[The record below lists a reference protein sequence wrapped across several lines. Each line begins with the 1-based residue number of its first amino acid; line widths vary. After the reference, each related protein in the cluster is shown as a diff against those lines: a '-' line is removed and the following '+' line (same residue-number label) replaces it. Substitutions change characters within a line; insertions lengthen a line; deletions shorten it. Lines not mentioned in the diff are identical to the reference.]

1 MLLTLIKNEFIKIF
15 KRSKTWIVFGL
26 FIIFIGITAF
36 GTWMN
41 DKNMKEWTSP
51 EYQIQQAEEQLV
63 HIRNDIKRA
72 EADGDQKWLQNSKE
86 IETNLLNQID
96 INKDIIKNGI
106 SEDAWKKQLDESIK
120 STENTIKQYEED
132 GINEWNKR
140 WYTQSKQQ
148 LDDLKY
154 LKENNIK
161 PLQGWEYQAFNF
173 LQMLNSFFGLGVL
186 IAGIS
191 VFMSDMVSGE
201 CTPATLKFLLVQPVK
216 RGKVLFSKFIVSIVT
231 VLSLILIPQLAGMA
245 IVNMTSDVDASNYPV
260 RVEQKYEKVFDQS
273 SGEIIM
279 NQIPDTSKMINNTE
293 NAIRTIGYQSLFILS
308 ACSVIFMI
316 STLFKSSMTSMAVSV
331 ISTIFLAIG
340 TQAISSIRDISHL
353 LFTTYAD
360 ASGLVT
366 SKLALM
372 YQNPKLT
379 ITNGII
385 CMIITAIIAYT
396 IAHINFTKKDILI

>member
-15 KRSKTWIVFGL
+15 KRFKTWIVFGL
-26 FIIFIGITAF
+26 FIAFIGITAF

-41 DKNMKEWTSP
+41 DKHMKEWTSP
-51 EYQIQQAEEQLV
+51 EYQIKQAEEQLV

-72 EADGDQKWLQNSKE
+72 EADGDPQWIQNSKD
-86 IETNLLNQID
+86 IETSLLKQIED
-96 INKDIIKNGI
+96 NNEIIKNGI

-120 STENTIKQYEED
+120 STENMIKQYEED

-140 WYTQSKQQ
+140 WYAQSKQQ

-154 LKENNIK
+154 LKDNNIK
-161 PLQGWEYQAFNF
+161 PLQGWEYHAFNF
-173 LQMLNSFFGLGVL
+173 LRTLNSFFGLGVL
-186 IAGIS
+186 IAGIA
-191 VFMSDMVSGE
+191 VFMSDIVSGE

-216 RGKVLFSKFIVSIVT
+216 RGKILLSKFIVSVIT
-231 VLSLILIPQLAGMA
+231 VLSLILIPQLVGMTV
-245 IVNMTSDVDASNYPV
+245 VNMTSNVDASDYPV
-260 RVEQKYEKVFDQS
+260 RIEQKYEKVFDQG
-273 SGEIIM
+273 SGEMIM
-279 NQIPDTSKMINNTE
+279 KQIPDTSKMVTNNE
-293 NAIRTIGYQSLFILS
+293 SAVRTIGYQALFILS

-316 STLFKSSMTSMAVSV
+316 STIFKSSMISMAVSV

-360 ASGLVT
+360 AGSLVT
-366 SKLALM
+366 SDLALM

-379 ITNGII
+379 TTNGIV
-385 CMIITAIIAYT
+385 CMIITAIIAYI

>member
-26 FIIFIGITAF
+26 FIVFIGITAF

-72 EADGDQKWLQNSKE
+72 EEDGDQKWIQNSKE
-86 IETNLLNQID
+86 IETSLLKQID
-96 INKDIIKNGI
+96 INKEIIKNGI

-132 GINEWNKR
+132 GISEWNKR
-140 WYTQSKQQ
+140 WYAESKQQ

-154 LKENNIK
+154 LKNNNIK

-201 CTPATLKFLLVQPVK
+201 CTPATLKFLLVQPVT
-216 RGKVLFSKFIVSIVT
+216 RGKILFSKFIVSTVT
-231 VLSLILIPQLAGMA
+231 VLSLILIPQLVGMTV
-245 IVNMTSDVDASNYPV
+245 VNMTSDVDASKYPV
-260 RVEQKYEKVFDQS
+260 RVEQKYEKAFDQS
-273 SGEIIM
+273 SGEMIM
-279 NQIPDTSKMINNTE
+279 NQIPDTSKMITNTE
-293 NAIRTIGYQSLFILS
+293 NAFRTIGYQSLFILS
-308 ACSVIFMI
+308 ACSIVFMI

-331 ISTIFLAIG
+331 ISTIFLSIG
-340 TQAISSIRDISHL
+340 TQAISSIRNISHL

-360 ASGLVT
+360 AGSLVT

-379 ITNGII
+379 TTNGII
-385 CMIITAIIAYT
+385 CLIITAIIAYT
-396 IAHINFTKKDILI
+396 IAHINFIKKDILI

>member
-1 MLLTLIKNEFIKIF
+1 MLLTLIKNEFIKMF

-26 FIIFIGITAF
+26 FIVFIGLAVF

-41 DKNMKEWTSP
+41 DKHMKEWMSP
-51 EYQIQQAEEQLV
+51 EYQIKQSEEQLV
-63 HIRNDIKRA
+63 HARNDIKRA
-72 EADGDQKWLQNSKE
+72 ESDGDPQWIKNAKE
-86 IETNLLNQID
+86 IESSLLKQID
-96 INKDIIKNGI
+96 DNKEIIKNGI

-120 STENTIKQYEED
+120 SSENTIKQYEED

-140 WYTQSKQQ
+140 WYAESKQQ

-154 LKENNIK
+154 LKANNIK

-173 LQMLNSFFGLGVL
+173 LKILNNFFGLGVL
-186 IAGIS
+186 IAGIA
-191 VFMSDMVSGE
+191 VFMSDIVSGE

-216 RGKVLFSKFIVSIVT
+216 RGKILFSKFIVSVIT
-231 VLSLILIPQLAGMA
+231 VLSLILIPQIVGMTV
-245 IVNMTSDVDASNYPV
+245 VNMTSDVDASSYPV
-260 RVEQKYEKVFDQS
+260 RIEQKYEKSFDQS

-279 NQIPDTSKMINNTE
+279 KQIPDTSRMVTNTE
-293 NAIRTIGYQSLFILS
+293 NAVRTIGYQALFILS

-316 STLFKSSMTSMAVSV
+316 STIFKSSMISMAVSV

-340 TQAISSIRDISHL
+340 TQAISAIRDVSHL

-360 ASGLVT
+360 AGSLVT
-366 SKLALM
+366 SQLPLM

-379 ITNGII
+379 TTNGII
-385 CMIITAIIAYT
+385 CMVVTAIIAYI

>member
-26 FIIFIGITAF
+26 FIVFIGITAF

-72 EADGDQKWLQNSKE
+72 EEDGDQKWIQNSKE
-86 IETNLLNQID
+86 IETSLLKQID
-96 INKDIIKNGI
+96 INKEIIKNGI
-106 SEDAWKKQLDESIK
+106 SEYAWKKQLDESIK

-132 GINEWNKR
+132 GIREWNKR
-140 WYTQSKQQ
+140 WYAESKQQ

-154 LKENNIK
+154 LKNNNIK

-201 CTPATLKFLLVQPVK
+201 CTPATLKFLLVQPVT
-216 RGKVLFSKFIVSIVT
+216 RGKILFSKFIVSTVT
-231 VLSLILIPQLAGMA
+231 VLSLILIPQLVGMTV
-245 IVNMTSDVDASNYPV
+245 VNMTSDVDASKYPV
-260 RVEQKYEKVFDQS
+260 RVEQKYEKAFDQS
-273 SGEIIM
+273 SGEMIM
-279 NQIPDTSKMINNTE
+279 NQIPDTSKMITNTE
-293 NAIRTIGYQSLFILS
+293 NAFRTIGYQSLFILS
-308 ACSVIFMI
+308 ACSIVFMI

-331 ISTIFLAIG
+331 ISTIFLSIG
-340 TQAISSIRDISHL
+340 TQAISSIRNISHL

-360 ASGLVT
+360 AGSLVT

-379 ITNGII
+379 TTNGII
-385 CMIITAIIAYT
+385 CLIITAIIAYT
-396 IAHINFTKKDILI
+396 IAHINFIKKDILI

>member
-26 FIIFIGITAF
+26 FIVFIGITAF

-72 EADGDQKWLQNSKE
+72 EEDGDQKWIQNSKE
-86 IETNLLNQID
+86 IETSLLKQID
-96 INKDIIKNGI
+96 INKEIIKNGI

-132 GINEWNKR
+132 GIREWNKR
-140 WYTQSKQQ
+140 WYAESKQQ

-154 LKENNIK
+154 LKNNNIK

-201 CTPATLKFLLVQPVK
+201 CTPATLKFLLVQPVT
-216 RGKVLFSKFIVSIVT
+216 RGKILFSKFIVSTVT
-231 VLSLILIPQLAGMA
+231 VLSLILIPQLVGMTV
-245 IVNMTSDVDASNYPV
+245 VNMTSDVDASKYPV
-260 RVEQKYEKVFDQS
+260 KVEQKYEKAFDQS
-273 SGEIIM
+273 SGEMIM
-279 NQIPDTSKMINNTE
+279 NQIPDTSKMITNTE
-293 NAIRTIGYQSLFILS
+293 NAFRTIGYQSLFILS
-308 ACSVIFMI
+308 ACSIVFMI

-331 ISTIFLAIG
+331 ISTIFLSIG
-340 TQAISSIRDISHL
+340 TQAISSIRNISHL

-360 ASGLVT
+360 AGSLVT

-379 ITNGII
+379 TTNGII
-385 CMIITAIIAYT
+385 CLIITAIIAYT
-396 IAHINFTKKDILI
+396 IAHINFIKKDILI

>member
-26 FIIFIGITAF
+26 FIVFIGITAF

-72 EADGDQKWLQNSKE
+72 EEDGDQKWIQNSKE
-86 IETNLLNQID
+86 IETSLLKQID
-96 INKDIIKNGI
+96 INKEIIKNGI

-132 GINEWNKR
+132 GIREWNKR
-140 WYTQSKQQ
+140 WYAESKQQ

-154 LKENNIK
+154 LKNNNIK

-201 CTPATLKFLLVQPVK
+201 CTPATLKFLLVQPVT
-216 RGKVLFSKFIVSIVT
+216 RGKILFSKFIVSTVT
-231 VLSLILIPQLAGMA
+231 VLSLILIPQLVGMTV
-245 IVNMTSDVDASNYPV
+245 VNMTSDVDASKYPV
-260 RVEQKYEKVFDQS
+260 RVEQKYEKAFDQS
-273 SGEIIM
+273 SGEMIM
-279 NQIPDTSKMINNTE
+279 NQIPDTSKMITNTE
-293 NAIRTIGYQSLFILS
+293 NAFRTIGYQSLFILS
-308 ACSVIFMI
+308 ACSIVFMI

-331 ISTIFLAIG
+331 ISTIFLSIG
-340 TQAISSIRDISHL
+340 TQAIS
-353 LFTTYAD
+353 
-360 ASGLVT
+360 
-366 SKLALM
+366 
-372 YQNPKLT
+372 
-379 ITNGII
+379 
-385 CMIITAIIAYT
+385 
-396 IAHINFTKKDILI
+396 

>member
-26 FIIFIGITAF
+26 FIVFIGITAF

-72 EADGDQKWLQNSKE
+72 EEDGDQKWIQNSKE
-86 IETNLLNQID
+86 IETSLLKQID
-96 INKDIIKNGI
+96 INKEIIKNGI

-132 GINEWNKR
+132 GIREWNKR
-140 WYTQSKQQ
+140 WYAESKQQ

-154 LKENNIK
+154 LKNNNIK

-201 CTPATLKFLLVQPVK
+201 CTPATLKFLLVQPVT
-216 RGKVLFSKFIVSIVT
+216 RGKILFSKFIVSTVT
-231 VLSLILIPQLAGMA
+231 VLSLILIPQLVGMTV
-245 IVNMTSDVDASNYPV
+245 VNMTSDVDASKYPV
-260 RVEQKYEKVFDQS
+260 RVEQKYEKAFDQS
-273 SGEIIM
+273 SGEMIM
-279 NQIPDTSKMINNTE
+279 NQIPDTSKMITNTE
-293 NAIRTIGYQSLFILS
+293 NAFRTIGYQSLFILS
-308 ACSVIFMI
+308 ACSIVFMI

-331 ISTIFLAIG
+331 ISTIFLSIG
-340 TQAISSIRDISHL
+340 TQAISSIRNISHL

-360 ASGLVT
+360 AGSLVT

-379 ITNGII
+379 TTNGII
-385 CMIITAIIAYT
+385 CLIITAIIAYT
-396 IAHINFTKKDILI
+396 IAHINFIKKDILI

>member
-26 FIIFIGITAF
+26 FIVFIGITAF

-72 EADGDQKWLQNSKE
+72 EEDGDQKWIQNSKE
-86 IETNLLNQID
+86 IETSLLKQID
-96 INKDIIKNGI
+96 INKEIIKNGI

-132 GINEWNKR
+132 GIREWNKR
-140 WYTQSKQQ
+140 WYAESKQQ

-154 LKENNIK
+154 LKNNNIK

-201 CTPATLKFLLVQPVK
+201 CTPATLKFLLVQPVT
-216 RGKVLFSKFIVSIVT
+216 RGKILFSKFIVSTVT
-231 VLSLILIPQLAGMA
+231 VLSLILIPQLVGMTV
-245 IVNMTSDVDASNYPV
+245 VNMTSDVDASKYPV

-273 SGEIIM
+273 SGEMIM
-279 NQIPDTSKMINNTE
+279 NQIPDTSKMITNTE
-293 NAIRTIGYQSLFILS
+293 NAFRTIGYQSLFILS
-308 ACSVIFMI
+308 ACSIVFMI

-331 ISTIFLAIG
+331 ISTIFLSIG
-340 TQAISSIRDISHL
+340 TQAISSIRNISHL

-360 ASGLVT
+360 AGSLVT

-379 ITNGII
+379 TTNGII
-385 CMIITAIIAYT
+385 CLIITAIIAYT
-396 IAHINFTKKDILI
+396 IAHINFIKKDILI

>member
-1 MLLTLIKNEFIKIF
+1 MLLTLIKNEFIKMF

-26 FIIFIGITAF
+26 FIVFIGLAVF

-41 DKNMKEWTSP
+41 DKHMKEWMSP
-51 EYQIQQAEEQLV
+51 EYQIKQAEEQLV
-63 HIRNDIKRA
+63 HARNDIKRA
-72 EADGDQKWLQNSKE
+72 ESDGDPQWIKNAKE
-86 IETNLLNQID
+86 IESSLLKQID
-96 INKDIIKNGI
+96 DNKEIIKNGI

-120 STENTIKQYEED
+120 SAENTIKQYEED

-140 WYTQSKQQ
+140 WYAESKQQ

-154 LKENNIK
+154 LKANNIK

-173 LQMLNSFFGLGVL
+173 LKILNNFFGLGVL
-186 IAGIS
+186 IAGIA
-191 VFMSDMVSGE
+191 VFMSDIVSGE

-216 RGKVLFSKFIVSIVT
+216 RGKILFSKFIVSVIT
-231 VLSLILIPQLAGMA
+231 VLSLILIPQIVGMTV
-245 IVNMTSDVDASNYPV
+245 VNMTSDVDASSYPV
-260 RVEQKYEKVFDQS
+260 RIEQKYEKSFDQS

-279 NQIPDTSKMINNTE
+279 KQIPDTSRMVTNTE
-293 NAIRTIGYQSLFILS
+293 NAVRTIGYQALFILS

-316 STLFKSSMTSMAVSV
+316 STIFKSSMISMAVSV

-340 TQAISSIRDISHL
+340 TQAISAIRDVSHL

-360 ASGLVT
+360 AGSLVT
-366 SKLALM
+366 SQLPLM

-379 ITNGII
+379 TTNGII
-385 CMIITAIIAYT
+385 CMVVTAIIAYI

>member
-26 FIIFIGITAF
+26 FIAFIGITAF

-41 DKNMKEWTSP
+41 DKHMKEWTSP
-51 EYQIQQAEEQLV
+51 EYQIKQAEEQLV

-72 EADGDQKWLQNSKE
+72 EADGDPQWIQNSKD
-86 IETNLLNQID
+86 IETSLLKQIED
-96 INKDIIKNGI
+96 NNEIIKNGI

-120 STENTIKQYEED
+120 STENMIKQYEED

-140 WYTQSKQQ
+140 WYAQSKQQ

-154 LKENNIK
+154 LKDNNIK
-161 PLQGWEYQAFNF
+161 PLQGWEYHAFNF
-173 LQMLNSFFGLGVL
+173 LRTLNSFFGLGV
-186 IAGIS
+186 
-191 VFMSDMVSGE
+191 FMSDIVSGE

-216 RGKVLFSKFIVSIVT
+216 RGKILLSKFIVSVIT
-231 VLSLILIPQLAGMA
+231 VLSLILIPQLVGMTV
-245 IVNMTSDVDASNYPV
+245 VNMTSNVDASDYPV
-260 RVEQKYEKVFDQS
+260 RIEQKYEKVFDQG
-273 SGEIIM
+273 SGEMIM
-279 NQIPDTSKMINNTE
+279 KQIPDTSKMVTNNE
-293 NAIRTIGYQSLFILS
+293 SAVRTIGYQALFILS

-316 STLFKSSMTSMAVSV
+316 STIFKSSMISMAVSV

-360 ASGLVT
+360 AGSLVT
-366 SKLALM
+366 SDLALM

-379 ITNGII
+379 TTNGIV
-385 CMIITAIIAYT
+385 CMIITAIIAYI

>member
-26 FIIFIGITAF
+26 FIVFIGITAF

-72 EADGDQKWLQNSKE
+72 EEDGDQKWIQNSKE
-86 IETNLLNQID
+86 IETSLLKQID
-96 INKDIIKNGI
+96 INKEIIKNGI

-132 GINEWNKR
+132 GIREWNKR
-140 WYTQSKQQ
+140 WYAESKQQ

-154 LKENNIK
+154 LKNNNIK

-201 CTPATLKFLLVQPVK
+201 CTPATLKFLLVQPVT
-216 RGKVLFSKFIVSIVT
+216 RGKILFSKFIVSTVT
-231 VLSLILIPQLAGMA
+231 VLSLILIPQLVGMTV
-245 IVNMTSDVDASNYPV
+245 VNMTSDVDASKYPV
-260 RVEQKYEKVFDQS
+260 RVEQKYEKAFDQS
-273 SGEIIM
+273 SGEMIM
-279 NQIPDTSKMINNTE
+279 NQIPDTSKMITNTE
-293 NAIRTIGYQSLFILS
+293 NAFRTIGYQSLFILS
-308 ACSVIFMI
+308 ACSIVFMI

-331 ISTIFLAIG
+331 ISTIFLSIG
-340 TQAISSIRDISHL
+340 TQAISSIRNISHL

-360 ASGLVT
+360 SGSLVT

-379 ITNGII
+379 TTNGII
-385 CMIITAIIAYT
+385 CLIITAIIAYT
-396 IAHINFTKKDILI
+396 IAHINFIKKDILI

>member
-26 FIIFIGITAF
+26 FIVFIGITAF

-72 EADGDQKWLQNSKE
+72 EEDGDQKWIQNSKE
-86 IETNLLNQID
+86 IETSLLKQID
-96 INKDIIKNGI
+96 INKEIIKNGI
-106 SEDAWKKQLDESIK
+106 SEYAWKKQLDESIK

-132 GINEWNKR
+132 GIREWNKR
-140 WYTQSKQQ
+140 WYAESKQQ

-154 LKENNIK
+154 LKNNNIK

-231 VLSLILIPQLAGMA
+231 VLSLILIPQLVGMTV
-245 IVNMTSDVDASNYPV
+245 VNMTSDVDASKYPV
-260 RVEQKYEKVFDQS
+260 RVEQKYEKAFDQS
-273 SGEIIM
+273 SGEMIM
-279 NQIPDTSKMINNTE
+279 NQIPDTSKMITNTE
-293 NAIRTIGYQSLFILS
+293 NAFRTIGYQSLFILS
-308 ACSVIFMI
+308 ACSIVFMI

-331 ISTIFLAIG
+331 ISTIFLSIG
-340 TQAISSIRDISHL
+340 TQAISSIRNISHL

-360 ASGLVT
+360 AGSLVT

-379 ITNGII
+379 TTNGII
-385 CMIITAIIAYT
+385 CLIITAIIAYT
-396 IAHINFTKKDILI
+396 IAHINFIKKDILI

>member
-26 FIIFIGITAF
+26 FIVFIGITAF

-72 EADGDQKWLQNSKE
+72 EEDGDQKWIQNSKE
-86 IETNLLNQID
+86 IETSLLKQID
-96 INKDIIKNGI
+96 SNKEIIKNGI

-132 GINEWNKR
+132 GIKEWNKR
-140 WYTQSKQQ
+140 WYAESKQQ

-154 LKENNIK
+154 LKNNNIK
-161 PLQGWEYQAFNF
+161 PLQGWEYHAFNF

-216 RGKVLFSKFIVSIVT
+216 RGKILFSKFIVSTIT
-231 VLSLILIPQLAGMA
+231 VLSLILIPQLVGMTV
-245 IVNMTSDVDASNYPV
+245 VNMTSDVDASKYPV

-273 SGEIIM
+273 SGEMIM
-279 NQIPDTSKMINNTE
+279 NQIPDTSKMITNTE
-293 NAIRTIGYQSLFILS
+293 NAFRTIGYQSLFILS
-308 ACSVIFMI
+308 ACSIVFMV

-331 ISTIFLAIG
+331 ISTIFLSIG
-340 TQAISSIRDISHL
+340 TQAISSIRNISHL

-360 ASGLVT
+360 AGSLVT

-379 ITNGII
+379 TTNGII
-385 CMIITAIIAYT
+385 CMIITAIVAYT
-396 IAHINFTKKDILI
+396 IAHINFIKKDILI

>member
-1 MLLTLIKNEFIKIF
+1 MLLTLIKNEFIKMF

-26 FIIFIGITAF
+26 FIVFIGLAVF

-41 DKNMKEWTSP
+41 DKHMKEWMSP
-51 EYQIQQAEEQLV
+51 EYQIKQAEEQLV
-63 HIRNDIKRA
+63 HARNDIKRA
-72 EADGDQKWLQNSKE
+72 ESDGDPQWIKNAKE
-86 IETNLLNQID
+86 IESSLLKQID
-96 INKDIIKNGI
+96 DNKEIIKNGI

-120 STENTIKQYEED
+120 SSENTIKQYEED

-140 WYTQSKQQ
+140 WYAESKQQ

-154 LKENNIK
+154 LKANNIK

-173 LQMLNSFFGLGVL
+173 LKILNNFFGLGVL
-186 IAGIS
+186 IAGIA
-191 VFMSDMVSGE
+191 VFMSDIVSGE

-216 RGKVLFSKFIVSIVT
+216 RGKILFSKFIVSVIT
-231 VLSLILIPQLAGMA
+231 VLSLILIPQIVGMTV
-245 IVNMTSDVDASNYPV
+245 VNMTSDVDASSYPV
-260 RVEQKYEKVFDQS
+260 RIEQKYEKSFDQS

-279 NQIPDTSKMINNTE
+279 KQIPDTSRMVTNTE
-293 NAIRTIGYQSLFILS
+293 NAVRTIGYQALFILS

-316 STLFKSSMTSMAVSV
+316 STIFKSSMISMAVSV

-340 TQAISSIRDISHL
+340 TQAISAIRDVSHL

-360 ASGLVT
+360 AGSLVT
-366 SKLALM
+366 SQLPLM

-379 ITNGII
+379 TTNGII
-385 CMIITAIIAYT
+385 CMVVTAIIAYI

>member
-26 FIIFIGITAF
+26 FIVFIGITAF

-72 EADGDQKWLQNSKE
+72 EEDGDQKWIQNSKE
-86 IETNLLNQID
+86 IETSLLKQID
-96 INKDIIKNGI
+96 INKEIIKNGI

-132 GINEWNKR
+132 GIREWNKR
-140 WYTQSKQQ
+140 WYAESKQQ

-154 LKENNIK
+154 LKNNNIK
-161 PLQGWEYQAFNF
+161 PLQGWEYHAFNF

-201 CTPATLKFLLVQPVK
+201 CTPATLKFLLVQPVT
-216 RGKVLFSKFIVSIVT
+216 RGKILFSKFIVSTVT
-231 VLSLILIPQLAGMA
+231 VLSLILIPQLVGMTV
-245 IVNMTSDVDASNYPV
+245 VNMTSDVDASKYPV
-260 RVEQKYEKVFDQS
+260 RVEQKYEKAFDQS
-273 SGEIIM
+273 SGEMIM
-279 NQIPDTSKMINNTE
+279 NQIPDTSKMITNTE
-293 NAIRTIGYQSLFILS
+293 NAFRTIGYQSLFILS
-308 ACSVIFMI
+308 ACSIVFMV

-331 ISTIFLAIG
+331 ISTIFLSIG
-340 TQAISSIRDISHL
+340 TQAISSIRNISHL

-360 ASGLVT
+360 AGSLVT

-379 ITNGII
+379 TTNGII
-385 CMIITAIIAYT
+385 CLIITAIIAYT
-396 IAHINFTKKDILI
+396 IAHINFIKKDILI

>member
-15 KRSKTWIVFGL
+15 KRSKIWIVFGL
-26 FIIFIGITAF
+26 FIVFIGITAF

-72 EADGDQKWLQNSKE
+72 EEDGDQKWIQNSKE
-86 IETNLLNQID
+86 IETSLLKQID
-96 INKDIIKNGI
+96 INKEIIKNGI

-132 GINEWNKR
+132 GIREWNKR
-140 WYTQSKQQ
+140 WYAESKQQ

-154 LKENNIK
+154 LKNNNIK

-201 CTPATLKFLLVQPVK
+201 CTPATLKFLLVQPVT
-216 RGKVLFSKFIVSIVT
+216 RGKILFSKFIVSTVT
-231 VLSLILIPQLAGMA
+231 VLSLILIPQLVGMTV
-245 IVNMTSDVDASNYPV
+245 VNMTSDVDASKYPV
-260 RVEQKYEKVFDQS
+260 RVEQKYEKAFDQS
-273 SGEIIM
+273 SGEMIM
-279 NQIPDTSKMINNTE
+279 NQIPDTSKMITNTE
-293 NAIRTIGYQSLFILS
+293 NAFRTIGYQSLFILS
-308 ACSVIFMI
+308 ACSIVFMI

-331 ISTIFLAIG
+331 ISTIFLSIG
-340 TQAISSIRDISHL
+340 TQAISSIRNISHL

-360 ASGLVT
+360 AGSLVT

-379 ITNGII
+379 TTNGII
-385 CMIITAIIAYT
+385 CLIITAIIAYT
-396 IAHINFTKKDILI
+396 IAHINFIKKDILI

>member
-72 EADGDQKWLQNSKE
+72 EEDGDQKWIQNSKE
-86 IETNLLNQID
+86 IETSLLKQID
-96 INKDIIKNGI
+96 INKEIIKNGI

-132 GINEWNKR
+132 GIREWNKR
-140 WYTQSKQQ
+140 WYAESKQQ

-154 LKENNIK
+154 LKNNNIK

-231 VLSLILIPQLAGMA
+231 VLSLILIPQLVGMTV
-245 IVNMTSDVDASNYPV
+245 VNMTSDVDASKYPV
-260 RVEQKYEKVFDQS
+260 RVEQKYEKAFDQS
-273 SGEIIM
+273 SGEMIM
-279 NQIPDTSKMINNTE
+279 NQIPDTSKMITNTE
-293 NAIRTIGYQSLFILS
+293 NAFRTIGYQSLFILS
-308 ACSVIFMI
+308 ACSIVFMI

-331 ISTIFLAIG
+331 ISTIFLSIG
-340 TQAISSIRDISHL
+340 TQAISSIRNISHL

-360 ASGLVT
+360 AGSLVT

-379 ITNGII
+379 TTNGII
-385 CMIITAIIAYT
+385 CLIITAIIAYT
-396 IAHINFTKKDILI
+396 IAHINFIKKDILI

>member
-26 FIIFIGITAF
+26 FIVFIGITAF

-72 EADGDQKWLQNSKE
+72 EEDGDQKWIQNSKE
-86 IETNLLNQID
+86 IETSLLKQID
-96 INKDIIKNGI
+96 FNKEIIKNGI

-132 GINEWNKR
+132 GIKEWNKR
-140 WYTQSKQQ
+140 WYSESKQE

-154 LKENNIK
+154 LKNNNIK
-161 PLQGWEYQAFNF
+161 PLQGWEYHAFNF

-216 RGKVLFSKFIVSIVT
+216 RGKILFSKFIVSTIT
-231 VLSLILIPQLAGMA
+231 VLSLILLPQLVGMTV
-245 IVNMTSDVDASNYPV
+245 VNMTSDVDASRYPV

-273 SGEIIM
+273 SGEMIM
-279 NQIPDTSKMINNTE
+279 NQIPDTSKMITNTE
-293 NAIRTIGYQSLFILS
+293 NALRTMGYQSLFILS
-308 ACSVIFMI
+308 ACSIVFMV

-331 ISTIFLAIG
+331 ISTIFLSIG
-340 TQAISSIRDISHL
+340 TQTISSIRNISHL

-360 ASGLVT
+360 AGSLVT

-379 ITNGII
+379 TTNGII
-385 CMIITAIIAYT
+385 CMVITAIIAYT
-396 IAHINFTKKDILI
+396 IAHINFIKKDILI